1 MNSEREPIVS
11 QYNSP
16 RRVAIVYGLRT
27 PFAKSGTLFKGL
39 TSLDLGKI
47 VTVELVNRTEID
59 PGEIDKVILGT
70 VLPSI
75 KTPNLAREIALSSG
89 IPATV
94 PAFTVTSACASATQ
108 AFTNA
113 VESIMSGD
121 SEVVVAGGVE
131 SISDFPVLFSK
142 RFRNMLFDS
151 SKGKNLL
158 QKAKPFLKMGV
169 GDIAPDVPAIAER
182 STGLTMGES
191 AEKMARQNQISRKEQ
206 DEFALRSHLLA
217 SKAQKEEIFRKELVS
232 TYVPPDF
239 EELVSIDN
247 AIKSDLSMEVLSQ
260 LQPAFDKQ
268 YGTVTS
274 GNSAPLSD
282 GACTILL
289 MSAEKAKA
297 LGYKPLGYVRS
308 YAYSAIDPS
317 DQLLMGPAYST
328 PVALERA
335 GLTLKDMDLIE
346 IHEAFSAQVLSNIKA
361 FASKKFAEE
370 KLSRTKA
377 IGEIDMDKVNV
388 TGGSIAIGHPFGATG
403 GRIIMTLLYGLQ
415 RRQGN
420 FGLATICAAGGLGAS
435 IVLEKE

>member
-1 MNSEREPIVS
+1 MS
-11 QYNSP
+11 QYNNP

-27 PFAKSGTLFKGL
+27 PFIKSGTLFKEL

-47 VTVELVNRTEID
+47 ATTELVNRTEIN
-59 PGEIDKVILGT
+59 PGEIDKVIFGT

-75 KTPNLAREIALSSG
+75 KTSNLAREISLSSG
-89 IPATV
+89 IPASV

-113 VESIMSGD
+113 VESILSGD

-169 GDIAPDVPAIAER
+169 SDLAPDVPAIAER
-182 STGLTMGES
+182 FTGLTMGES
-191 AEKMARQNQISRKEQ
+191 AEKMARQNQIPRKEQ

-217 SKAQKEEIFRKELVS
+217 SKALKEEIFRKEMVS
-232 TYVPPDF
+232 TFVPPDF
-239 EELVSIDN
+239 EEPIFMDNGVKSNLSI
-247 AIKSDLSMEVLSQ
+247 ETLSQ
-260 LQPAFDKQ
+260 LRPAFDKQ

-282 GACTILL
+282 GACAILL

-308 YAYSAIDPS
+308 YAYSALDPS

-335 GLTLKDMDLIE
+335 GLSLKDMDLIE
-346 IHEAFSAQVLSNIKA
+346 IHEAFSAQVLSNIRA
-361 FASKKFAEE
+361 FASKKFAED
-370 KLSRTKA
+370 KLSRTKP

-403 GRIIMTLLYGLQ
+403 GRIIMTLVYGLQ

-420 FGLATICAAGGLGAS
+420 FGLATVCAAGGLGTS
-435 IVLEKE
+435 IVLERE

>member
-1 MNSEREPIVS
+1 VS
-11 QYNSP
+11 QYNNP

-27 PFAKSGTLFKGL
+27 PFAKAGTLFKEL

-47 VTVELVNRTEID
+47 ATVELVNRTEID

-75 KTPNLAREIALSSG
+75 KTSNLAREIALSSG
-89 IPATV
+89 IPASV

-113 VESIMSGD
+113 VESILSGD

-142 RFRNMLFDS
+142 SFRNMLFDS

-169 GDIAPDVPAIAER
+169 SDIAPDIPAIAER

-191 AEKMARQNQISRKEQ
+191 AEKMARQNQISRAEQ
-206 DEFALRSHLLA
+206 DSFALRSHLLA
-217 SKAQKEEIFRKELVS
+217 YKAQKEEIIRKEMVN
-232 TYVPPDF
+232 TFVPPDF
-239 EELVSIDN
+239 EEPVLIDN
-247 AIKSDLSMEVLSQ
+247 SVKSDLSIEALSA
-260 LQPAFDKQ
+260 LKPAFDKQ
-268 YGTVTS
+268 YGTVTA

-282 GACTILL
+282 GACAMLL
-289 MSAEKAKA
+289 MSDEKARS

-308 YAYSAIDPS
+308 YAYSALDPS

-335 GLTLKDMDLIE
+335 GLSLKDMDLIE

-377 IGEIDMDKVNV
+377 IGEIDIDKVNV

-403 GRIIMTLLYGLQ
+403 GRIIMTLLYGLH

-420 FGLATICAAGGLGAS
+420 FGLATVCAAGGLGAS

>member
-1 MNSEREPIVS
+1 MS
-11 QYNSP
+11 QYNNP

-27 PFAKSGTLFKGL
+27 PFIKSGTLFKGL

-75 KTPNLAREIALSSG
+75 KTSNLAREIALSSG

-94 PAFTVTSACASATQ
+94 PAFTVTSACASAMQ
-108 AFTNA
+108 AFISA
-113 VESIMSGD
+113 VESILSGD

-158 QKAKPFLKMGV
+158 QKAKPFLKMEV
-169 GDIAPDVPAIAER
+169 GDVAPDIPAIAER

-247 AIKSDLSMEVLSQ
+247 GIKSDLSMEAFSQ

-274 GNSAPLSD
+274 GNSAPFSD

-308 YAYSAIDPS
+308 YAYSALDPS

-328 PVALERA
+328 PIALERA
-335 GLTLKDMDLIE
+335 GLSLKDMDLVE

-370 KLSRTKA
+370 KLSRSKA

-388 TGGSIAIGHPFGATG
+388 TGGSIAIGHPFGASG
-403 GRIIMTLLYGLQ
+403 GRIIVTLLNGLH

-420 FGLATICAAGGLGAS
+420 FGLATVCAAGGLGAS

>member
-1 MNSEREPIVS
+1 MS
-11 QYNSP
+11 QYNNP

-27 PFAKSGTLFKGL
+27 PFAKAGTLFKEL

-47 VTVELVNRTEID
+47 ATVELVNRTEID

-75 KTPNLAREIALSSG
+75 KTSNLAREIALSSG
-89 IPATV
+89 IPASV

-113 VESIMSGD
+113 VESILSGD

-169 GDIAPDVPAIAER
+169 SDIAPDIPAIAER

-191 AEKMARQNQISRKEQ
+191 AEKMARQNQISRAEQ
-206 DEFALRSHLLA
+206 DSFALRSHLLA
-217 SKAQKEEIFRKELVS
+217 YKAQKEEIIRKEMVN
-232 TYVPPDF
+232 TFVPPDF
-239 EELVSIDN
+239 EEPVLIDN
-247 AIKSDLSMEVLSQ
+247 SVKSDLSIEALSA
-260 LQPAFDKQ
+260 LKPAFDKQ
-268 YGTVTS
+268 YGTVTA

-282 GACTILL
+282 GACAMLL
-289 MSAEKAKA
+289 MSDEKARS

-308 YAYSAIDPS
+308 YAYSALDPS

-335 GLTLKDMDLIE
+335 GLSLKDMDLIE

-377 IGEIDMDKVNV
+377 IGEIDIDKVNV

-403 GRIIMTLLYGLQ
+403 GRIIMTLLYGLH

-420 FGLATICAAGGLGAS
+420 FGLATVCAAGGLGAS

>member
-1 MNSEREPIVS
+1 MS
-11 QYNSP
+11 QYNNP

-27 PFAKSGTLFKGL
+27 PFAKAGTLFKEL

-47 VTVELVNRTEID
+47 ATVELVNRTEID

-75 KTPNLAREIALSSG
+75 KTSNLAREIALSSG
-89 IPATV
+89 IPASV

-113 VESIMSGD
+113 VESILSGD

-142 RFRNMLFDS
+142 SFRNMLFDS

-169 GDIAPDVPAIAER
+169 SDIAPDIPAIAER

-191 AEKMARQNQISRKEQ
+191 AEKMARQNQISRAEQ
-206 DEFALRSHLLA
+206 DSFALRSHLLA
-217 SKAQKEEIFRKELVS
+217 YKAQKEEIIRKEMVN
-232 TYVPPDF
+232 TFVPPDF
-239 EELVSIDN
+239 EEPVLIDN
-247 AIKSDLSMEVLSQ
+247 SVKSDLSIEALSA
-260 LQPAFDKQ
+260 LKPAFDKQ
-268 YGTVTS
+268 YGTVTA

-282 GACTILL
+282 GACAMLL
-289 MSAEKAKA
+289 MSDEKARS

-308 YAYSAIDPS
+308 YAYSALDPS

-335 GLTLKDMDLIE
+335 GLSLKDMDLIE

-377 IGEIDMDKVNV
+377 IGEIDIDKVNV

-403 GRIIMTLLYGLQ
+403 GRIIMTLLYGLH

-420 FGLATICAAGGLGAS
+420 FGLATVCAAGGLGAS